1 MYETACI
8 CGQQIYTWFTS
19 QTKMVRSLSCSNSSY
34 ISIWS
39 RHTAWDE
46 TLELWEGQINTS
58 SPSRRFLRAH
68 GLRCAAIVWLQTG
81 MGQLLAVQRC
91 HGQRPSLSPSELG
104 NPEDWLR
111 HGTEDWLQPLVA
123 DAPHLGDGFAVG
135 CAIGMKDRVDSVP
148 GGTDLLATISA
159 LTFPHW
165 EGVMVTLQDLVL
177 EAKQEGRQEGR
188 QETTL
193 ELLTEYVEVHWG
205 SEEAADF
212 RAQMTGEGAVFPTLR
227 ELAARHRKNEPPLPE
242 ASATNDAPPTDTKPR
257 GGGTW

>member
-1 MYETACI
+1 MLQRLDVNALVAPSGGQAARQRIPAQIQVPQLCELAQ
-8 CGQQIYTWFTS
+8 CGGQGRQL
-19 QTKMVRSLSCSNSSY
+19 VV
-34 ISIWS
+34 
-39 RHTAWDE
+39 
-46 TLELWEGQINTS
+46 GQINTS

-81 MGQLLAVQRC
+81 MGQLRAVQRC

-104 NPEDWLR
+104 NPEDWIR

-123 DAPHLGDGFAVG
+123 DAPHLGDGFAVW
-135 CAIGMKDRVDSVP
+135 CAIGMQDRVDSVP

-159 LTFPHW
+159 LTFADR
-165 EGVMVTLQDLVL
+165 GGFMVTLQDLVL
-177 EAKQEGRQEGR
+177 EAKQEAR

-205 SEEAADF
+205 SEDAADF

-257 GGGTW
+257 GGGTG